1 MLVETDAG
9 HDAVLA
15 LARLVRDELAE
26 AALEVVPGHR
36 TVLVVGRDGPPD
48 RARLAELAERAED
61 APPAPEDDAPP
72 VEIAVRYDGADLIG
86 VAELC
91 GVSPEELVRR
101 HIAPLYRVAFVG
113 FSPGFA
119 YLVGGD
125 PLLEVP
131 RLEQPRTSIP
141 AGSVAIAG
149 PYSTVYPSAT
159 PGGWRLLGTTEARL
173 FDPSAAQPA
182 LLEPGAR
189 VRFAEAP

>member
-1 MLVETDAG
+1 MSRVRPYGDRAVLVETDAG

-101 HIAPLYRVAFVG
+101 HIGAALPRRVRR
-113 FSPGFA
+113 
-119 YLVGGD
+119 
-125 PLLEVP
+125 LLPRLRVP
-131 RLEQPRTSIP
+131 RR
-141 AGSVAIAG
+141 
-149 PYSTVYPSAT
+149 
-159 PGGWRLLGTTEARL
+159 RR
-173 FDPSAAQPA
+173 SAARGPA
-182 LLEPGAR
+182 P
-189 VRFAEAP
+189 